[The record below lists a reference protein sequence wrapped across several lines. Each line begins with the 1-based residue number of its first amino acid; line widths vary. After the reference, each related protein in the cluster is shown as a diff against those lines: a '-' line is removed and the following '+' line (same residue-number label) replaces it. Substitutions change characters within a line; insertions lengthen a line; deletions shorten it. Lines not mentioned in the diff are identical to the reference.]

1 MHPYALVIL
10 YALVLKTDTNP
21 DIHLN
26 IKELSALNVQLELEM
41 HVKWNITLLWLQIIV
56 KGPFYF
62 IRTGMNLNM
71 LYACLHNKSQKCV
84 KMLYC
89 TINAFGIEQTTHF
102 GANSYEIGYALSCC
116 SFINLILD
124 IGLVTYGWY

>member
-41 HVKWNITLLWLQIIV
+41 HVKWNITLLWL
-56 KGPFYF
+56 
-62 IRTGMNLNM
+62 
-71 LYACLHNKSQKCV
+71 
-84 KMLYC
+84 
-89 TINAFGIEQTTHF
+89 
-102 GANSYEIGYALSCC
+102 
-116 SFINLILD
+116 
-124 IGLVTYGWY
+124 